1 MQACVF
7 MWRSGFFG
15 TVYVLAVFECT
26 FSLLANVIAGAGGI
40 EIIFTCDMGEVWPV
54 SWAGAPA

>member
-1 MQACVF
+1 

-15 TVYVLAVFECT
+15 TMYVLAVFECT

-40 EIIFTCDMGEVWPV
+40 DIIFTCDMGEVWPV

>member
-1 MQACVF
+1 MEI
-7 MWRSGFFG
+7 RFFG